1 MRVFIW
7 GTGQLTQEYLQ
18 GNEQDNYELLG
29 FIESNKTK
37 HTFYNNPVY
46 DPREILDIKFDYI
59 LVCVCFAAS
68 SIFRLCND
76 LGISNKKVL
85 FADNIDWS
93 SVDISKPLRNQWW
106 KEVNAEQDREKIRE
120 IFPYF
125 SSFVEERYLTASR
138 YHFVLKNGFDLVEK
152 DNPLQTPQFEDSIYQ
167 MDYCRFRTFELVAN
181 EILKNN
187 VDGAVAEVGVF
198 KGTFSRL
205 INSKFMHKSLYLF
218 DTFESFKEKEFT
230 EEVEKGRCDN
240 NFFAR
245 FKNTS
250 EESVLKNMLYPD
262 KCIVRKGFFPET
274 AVGLENITYAF
285 VSIDVDF
292 EKSILESLRYFYPR
306 LNEGGAIFIHDY
318 NNHFL
323 EGVKK
328 AVATF
333 EEEIGFIL
341 KKVPIADEGGTLI
354 VVK

>member
-1 MRVFIW
+1 MKVLIW

-18 GNEQDNYELLG
+18 GNERDDYELLG
-29 FIESNKTK
+29 FIESTRTK
-37 HTFYNNPVY
+37 SMFYNKPVY
-46 DPREILDIKFDYI
+46 EPQEILKIEYDYI
-59 LVCVCFAAS
+59 LVCVCFVAS
-68 SIFRLCND
+68 NIFRLCNK
-76 LGISNKKVL
+76 LEIPNEKIL

-93 SVDISKPLRNQWW
+93 SVDISKPLLNKWW

-152 DNPLQTPQFEDSIYQ
+152 DNPLQTPQFENAIYQ

-187 VDGAVAEVGVF
+187 VDGAVAELGVF

-205 INSKFMHKSLYLF
+205 INVKFRHKDLYLF
-218 DTFESFKEKEFT
+218 DTFESFQKEEFS

-250 EESVLKNMLYPD
+250 EEIVLKNMLYPD
-262 KCIVRKGFFPET
+262 KCIVRKGFFPDT
-274 AVGLENITYAF
+274 AVGLEDITFAF

-292 EKSILESLRYFYPR
+292 EKSILEGLRYFYPR
-306 LNEGGAIFIHDY
+306 LNEGGAIFLHDY
-318 NNHFL
+318 NNCFL
-323 EGVKK
+323 EGVKI
-328 AVATF
+328 AVETF
-333 EEEIGFIL
+333 EGETGYKL
-341 KKVPIADEGGTLI
+341 KKIPIADEGGSLI
-354 VVK
+354 IVK